1 MKNKYWSRPYSK
13 RLYEQALADVDR
25 INYQNELNEKARTK
39 ETKKYRDLMQGKD
52 NKNEKD
58 NFIICTN

>member
-1 MKNKYWSRPYSK
+1 MKKKYWSRPYSK

-58 NFIICTN
+58 IS

>member
-1 MKNKYWSRPYSK
+1 MKNKYWSRQYSK

-58 NFIICTN
+58 IS